1 MSIIFYDPITKLH
14 NLFISSLIY
23 ELNKNN
29 HIYEIINKIEID
41 YNNYDLEQDIIIIFL
56 NPQFLKTHKNIYEE
70 FIKISNNFRYKIY
83 YITEP
88 LNYLI
93 DIKVWETYIKILRPY
108 KLLTYTNENL
118 NKLKVYQSITKLCP
132 KFNNY
137 IDICDYSIETI
148 KNKNIDKII
157 FMGIMNT
164 HRESIF
170 KNMDNKIIVKNNIWS
185 IDEFQDIMINNLFFI
200 NIHRRN
206 GCKCLEY
213 LRIVPLLANGCIV
226 ISELCNEED
235 MNELKDYNIYFCDKA
250 NILETYYNILKNIKY
265 NQTYY
270 DEIYKKVNK
279 FRQEFIYDNIYDN
292 IYKKNI

>member
-14 NLFISSLIY
+14 NLFILSLIY
-23 ELNKNN
+23 ELNNN
-29 HIYEIINKIEID
+29 GRQYQIINKIDID
-41 YNNYDLEQDIIIIFL
+41 YNNYDLEHDIIIIFL

-88 LNYLI
+88 LDYLI
-93 DIKVWETYIKILRPY
+93 DIKVWETYIKILKPY

-137 IDICDYSIETI
+137 IDMGDYSIETM
-148 KNKNIDKII
+148 KNKNKDKII
-157 FMGIMNT
+157 FMGTMNT
-164 HRESIF
+164 HRENVF
-170 KNMDNKIIVKNNIWS
+170 KNMENKIVVKNDIWNM
-185 IDEFQDIMINNLFFI
+185 DEYQEIIENNLFFI

-213 LRIVPLLANGCIV
+213 LRIIPLLANGCIV
-226 ISELCNEED
+226 ISELSNEED

-250 NILETYYNILKNIKY
+250 NILETYYNILKNINY
-265 NQTYY
+265 N
-270 DEIYKKVNK
+270 EIFYNEVYNKVNK
-279 FRQEFIYDNIYDN
+279 FRNEFIYDNIYDK
-292 IYKKNI
+292 IIKK

>member
-14 NLFISSLIY
+14 NLFILSLIY
-23 ELNKNN
+23 ELNNN
-29 HIYEIINKIEID
+29 GMQYQIINKIEID
-41 YNNYDLEQDIIIIFL
+41 YNNYDLEHDIIIIFL

-70 FIKISNNFRYKIY
+70 FIKISNNFKYKIY

-88 LNYLI
+88 LDYLI
-93 DIKVWETYIKILRPY
+93 DIKVWETYIKILKPF

-137 IDICDYSIETI
+137 IDMGDYSIETM
-148 KNKNIDKII
+148 KNKNKDKII
-157 FMGIMNT
+157 FMGTMNT
-164 HRESIF
+164 HRENVF
-170 KNMDNKIIVKNNIWS
+170 KNMENKIIVKNDIWNM
-185 IDEFQDIMINNLFFI
+185 DEYQEILEQNLFFI

-213 LRIVPLLANGCIV
+213 LRIIPLLANGCIV
-226 ISELCNEED
+226 ISELSNQED

-250 NILETYYNILKNIKY
+250 NILETYYNILKNINY
-265 NQTYY
+265 NEVFYN
-270 DEIYKKVNK
+270 EVYKKVNK
-279 FRQEFIYDNIYDN
+279 FREEFIYDNIYDK
-292 IYKKNI
+292 IIKK

>member
-14 NLFISSLIY
+14 NLFILSLIY
-23 ELNKNN
+23 ELNNKN
-29 HIYEIINKIEID
+29 HSYEIINKIEID
-41 YNNYDLEQDIIIIFL
+41 YNNYDLEHDIIIIFL
-56 NPQFLKTHKNIYEE
+56 NPQFFKTHKNIYEE

-88 LNYLI
+88 IDYLI
-93 DIKVWETYIKILRPY
+93 DIKVWETYIKILKPY

-137 IDICDYSIETI
+137 IDMGDYSIETM
-148 KNKNIDKII
+148 KNKNKDKII
-157 FMGIMNT
+157 FMGTMNT
-164 HRESIF
+164 HRENVF
-170 KNMDNKIIVKNNIWS
+170 KNMENKIVVKNDIWNM
-185 IDEFQDIMINNLFFI
+185 DEYQEIIEQNLFFI

-213 LRIVPLLANGCIV
+213 LRIIPLLANGCIV
-226 ISELCNEED
+226 ISELSNQED

-250 NILETYYNILKNIKY
+250 NILETYYNILKNINY
-265 NQTYY
+265 NEVFYNEVY
-270 DEIYKKVNK
+270 NKVNK
-279 FRQEFIYDNIYDN
+279 FREEFIYDNIYDK
-292 IYKKNI
+292 IIKK

>member
-14 NLFISSLIY
+14 NLFILSLIY
-23 ELNKNN
+23 ELNNN
-29 HIYEIINKIEID
+29 GRQYQIINKIEID
-41 YNNYDLEQDIIIIFL
+41 YNNYDLEHDIIIIFL

-70 FIKISNNFRYKIY
+70 FIKISNNFKYKIY

-93 DIKVWETYIKILRPY
+93 DIKVWETYIKILKPY

-137 IDICDYSIETI
+137 IDIGDYSIKTM
-148 KNKNIDKII
+148 KNKNKDKII
-157 FMGIMNT
+157 FMGTMNT
-164 HRESIF
+164 HRENVF
-170 KNMDNKIIVKNNIWS
+170 KNMENKIIVKNDIWNM
-185 IDEFQDIMINNLFFI
+185 DEYQEIIEHNLFFI

-213 LRIVPLLANGCIV
+213 LRIIPLLANGCIV
-226 ISELCNEED
+226 ISELSNEED
-235 MNELKDYNIYFCDKA
+235 MNELKDYNIYFCDKS
-250 NILETYYNILKNIKY
+250 NILDTYYNILKNINY
-265 NQTYY
+265 NEVFYN
-270 DEIYKKVNK
+270 EVYKKVNK
-279 FRQEFIYDNIYDN
+279 FRNEFIYDNIYDK
-292 IYKKNI
+292 IIKK

>member
-14 NLFISSLIY
+14 NLFILSLIY
-23 ELNKNN
+23 ELNNN
-29 HIYEIINKIEID
+29 GRQYQIINKIEID
-41 YNNYDLEQDIIIIFL
+41 YNNYDLEHDIIIIFL

-70 FIKISNNFRYKIY
+70 FIKISNNFKYKIY

-88 LNYLI
+88 LDYLI
-93 DIKVWETYIKILRPY
+93 DIKVCETYIKILKPY

-137 IDICDYSIETI
+137 IDMGDYSINTM
-148 KNKNIDKII
+148 KNKNKDKII
-157 FMGIMNT
+157 FMGTMNT
-164 HRESIF
+164 HRENIF
-170 KNMDNKIIVKNNIWS
+170 KNMENKIVVKNDIWNM
-185 IDEFQDIMINNLFFI
+185 DEYQEIIEQNLFFI

-213 LRIVPLLANGCIV
+213 LRVIPLLANGCIV
-226 ISELCNEED
+226 ISELSNQED

-250 NILETYYNILKNIKY
+250 NILETYYNILKNINY
-265 NQTYY
+265 NKVFYNEVY
-270 DEIYKKVNK
+270 NKVNK
-279 FRQEFIYDNIYDN
+279 FREEFIYDNIYDK
-292 IYKKNI
+292 IIQK

>member
-14 NLFISSLIY
+14 NLFILSLIY
-23 ELNKNN
+23 ELNNN
-29 HIYEIINKIEID
+29 NYSYEIINKIEI
-41 YNNYDLEQDIIIIFL
+41 NYENFDLEHDIIIIFL
-56 NPQFLKTHKNIYEE
+56 NPQFLKTHKNIYGE

-93 DIKVWETYIKILRPY
+93 DIKVWETYIKILKPF

-137 IDICDYSIETI
+137 IDMGDYSIETM
-148 KNKNIDKII
+148 KNKNKDKII
-157 FMGIMNT
+157 FMGTMNT
-164 HRESIF
+164 HRENVF
-170 KNMDNKIIVKNNIWS
+170 KNMENKIVVKNDIWNM
-185 IDEFQDIMINNLFFI
+185 DEYQEIIEHNLFFI

-213 LRIVPLLANGCIV
+213 LRIIPLLANGCIV
-226 ISELCNEED
+226 ISELSNEED

-250 NILETYYNILKNIKY
+250 NILETYYNILKNINY
-265 NQTYY
+265 NEVFYNEVY
-270 DEIYKKVNK
+270 NKVNK
-279 FRQEFIYDNIYDN
+279 FRNEFIYDNIYDK
-292 IYKKNI
+292 IIKK

>member
-1 MSIIFYDPITKLH
+1 MSIIFYDPVTKLH
-14 NLFISSLIY
+14 NLFILSLIY
-23 ELNKNN
+23 ELNNNN
-29 HIYEIINKIEID
+29 HRYEIINKVEID
-41 YNNYDLEQDIIIIFL
+41 YNNYDLANDIIIIFL
-56 NPQFLKTHKNIYEE
+56 NPQFLKTHKNIYDE

-93 DIKVWETYIKILRPY
+93 DIKVWEEYIKILKPY

-137 IDICDYSIETI
+137 IDIGDYNIETI
-148 KNKNIDKII
+148 KNKNKDKII
-157 FMGIMNT
+157 FMGTMNI
-164 HRESIF
+164 HRENVF
-170 KNMDNKIIVKNNIWS
+170 KNMENKIVVKNDIWNM
-185 IDEFQDIMINNLFFI
+185 DEYQEIIEQNLFFI

-213 LRIVPLLANGCIV
+213 LRIIPLLANGCIV
-226 ISELCNEED
+226 ISELSNEED

-250 NILETYYNILKNIKY
+250 NILETYYNILKNINY
-265 NQTYY
+265 NEVYY
-270 DEIYKKVNK
+270 NEVYNKVNK
-279 FRQEFIYDNIYDN
+279 FREEFIYDNIYDK
-292 IYKKNI
+292 ILKK

>member
-14 NLFISSLIY
+14 NLFILSLIY
-23 ELNKNN
+23 ELNNNN
-29 HIYEIINKIEID
+29 HSYEIINKIEIN
-41 YNNYDLEQDIIIIFL
+41 YENYDLANDIIIIFL
-56 NPQFLKTHKNIYEE
+56 NPQFLKTHKNIYDE

-93 DIKVWETYIKILRPY
+93 DIKVCETYIKILKPY

-118 NKLKVYQSITKLCP
+118 NKLNVYQSITKLCP

-137 IDICDYSIETI
+137 IDIGEYSIETM
-148 KNKNIDKII
+148 KNKNKNKII
-157 FMGIMNT
+157 FMGTMNI
-164 HRESIF
+164 HRENVF
-170 KNMDNKIIVKNNIWS
+170 KNMENKIVVKNDIWNM
-185 IDEFQDIMINNLFFI
+185 DEYQEIIEQNLFFI

-213 LRIVPLLANGCIV
+213 LRIIPLLANGSIV
-226 ISELCNEED
+226 ISELSNEQD

-250 NILETYYNILKNIKY
+250 NILETYYNILKNINY
-265 NQTYY
+265 N
-270 DEIYKKVNK
+270 EIYNKVNK
-279 FRQEFIYDNIYDN
+279 FREEFIYDNIYDK
-292 IYKKNI
+292 IIKK

>member
-14 NLFISSLIY
+14 NLFILSLIY
-23 ELNKNN
+23 ELNNN
-29 HIYEIINKIEID
+29 GCQYQIINKIDID
-41 YNNYDLEQDIIIIFL
+41 YNNYDLEHDIIIIFL
-56 NPQFLKTHKNIYEE
+56 NPQFLKTHKNIYDE

-88 LNYLI
+88 LDYLI
-93 DIKVWETYIKILRPY
+93 DIKVWETYIKILKPY

-137 IDICDYSIETI
+137 IDMGDYSINTM
-148 KNKNIDKII
+148 KNKNKDKII
-157 FMGIMNT
+157 FMGTMNT
-164 HRESIF
+164 HRENVF
-170 KNMDNKIIVKNNIWS
+170 KTMENKIVVKNDIWNMDEYQEII
-185 IDEFQDIMINNLFFI
+185 EHNLFFI

-213 LRIVPLLANGCIV
+213 LRIIPLLANGCIV
-226 ISELCNEED
+226 ISELSNEED

-250 NILETYYNILKNIKY
+250 NILETYYNILKNINY
-265 NQTYY
+265 NQVFYN
-270 DEIYKKVNK
+270 EVYKKVNK
-279 FRQEFIYDNIYDN
+279 FREEFIYDNIYDK
-292 IYKKNI
+292 IIKKI

>member
-14 NLFISSLIY
+14 NLFILSLIY
-23 ELNKNN
+23 ELNNN
-29 HIYEIINKIEID
+29 GYRYEIINKIEID
-41 YNNYDLEQDIIIIFL
+41 YNNYDLEHDIIIIFL

-70 FIKISNNFRYKIY
+70 FIKISNNFKYKIY

-93 DIKVWETYIKILRPY
+93 DIKVWETYIKILKPY

-137 IDICDYSIETI
+137 IDMGDYTIETM
-148 KNKNIDKII
+148 KNKNKDKII
-157 FMGIMNT
+157 FMGTMNT
-164 HRESIF
+164 HRENVF
-170 KNMDNKIIVKNNIWS
+170 KNMENKIIVKNDIWNM
-185 IDEFQDIMINNLFFI
+185 DEYQEIIEQNLFFI

-213 LRIVPLLANGCIV
+213 LRIIPLLANGCIV
-226 ISELCNEED
+226 ISELSNEED
-235 MNELKDYNIYFCDKA
+235 MNELKDYNIYFCDKS
-250 NILETYYNILKNIKY
+250 NILDTYYNILKNINY
-265 NQTYY
+265 NEVFYN
-270 DEIYKKVNK
+270 EVYKKVNK
-279 FRQEFIYDNIYDN
+279 FRNEFIYDNIYDK
-292 IYKKNI
+292 IIKK